1 MVIAVYLN
9 HSVLMLLTQCTLSE
23 SLSIVSVVI
32 VITIIYCYCRHS
44 RTFEIQTGSIYFNGL
59 QCLMFFPSVYS
70 GGFPGSQ
77 PVSMDVQNIK
87 LLHEKPY
94 RVSWKADG
102 VR

>member
-1 MVIAVYLN
+1 MF
-9 HSVLMLLTQCTLSE
+9 SFLS
-23 SLSIVSVVI
+23 
-32 VITIIYCYCRHS
+32 
-44 RTFEIQTGSIYFNGL
+44 G
-59 QCLMFFPSVYS
+59 S

-102 VR
+102 VRLVYLLIEI

>member
-1 MVIAVYLN
+1 MHADVNLKRVKLFLWSYKKKLTLLLARVCC
-9 HSVLMLLTQCTLSE
+9 VLFVEQGTNECSMLKQFLHFFFVC
-23 SLSIVSVVI
+23 SL
-32 VITIIYCYCRHS
+32 
-44 RTFEIQTGSIYFNGL
+44 YF
-59 QCLMFFPSVYS
+59 S

>member
-1 MVIAVYLN
+1 MALY
-9 HSVLMLLTQCTLSE
+9 SVGLIIGRIFASEIWGAYFQEGLFLGGGLLSE
-23 SLSIVSVVI
+23 FYGICLFFSV
-32 VITIIYCYCRHS
+32 
-44 RTFEIQTGSIYFNGL
+44 
-59 QCLMFFPSVYS
+59 S

-102 VR
+102 FR

>member
-1 MVIAVYLN
+1 MVTVVAIIIAHFSN
-9 HSVLMLLTQCTLSE
+9 
-23 SLSIVSVVI
+23 
-32 VITIIYCYCRHS
+32 
-44 RTFEIQTGSIYFNGL
+44 
-59 QCLMFFPSVYS
+59 S

-102 VR
+102 VRWVSSSFM

>member
-1 MVIAVYLN
+1 MDAIIAHFSN
-9 HSVLMLLTQCTLSE
+9 
-23 SLSIVSVVI
+23 
-32 VITIIYCYCRHS
+32 
-44 RTFEIQTGSIYFNGL
+44 
-59 QCLMFFPSVYS
+59 S

-102 VR
+102 VRWVSRSLMRPVLNFSL